1 MSSNVVHQFESEFS
15 VDLMQFYISVD
26 VARCDSA
33 IKQLYKNNSAIIQLN
48 SVQVPIQ

>member
-1 MSSNVVHQFESEFS
+1 MSSNFVVQFESEFS

-33 IKQLYKNNSAIIQLN
+33 IKQLYKKQ
-48 SVQVPIQ
+48 